1 LELDKYVDYGGS
13 YKTYNLIIVLS
24 VRILLLLVFISSVQS
39 GKCVSKNA
47 RGVPFMPLTILVVDD
62 DLGTRL
68 SISDYLELSGYLV
81 ITANDGQEALAL
93 VLEYQP
99 DLMVTDIVM
108 PRMNGYELVR
118 QVRQYPEF
126 RLLPVILLTA
136 RIKTQE
142 RILGYQSGC
151 DLYLP
156 KPFELEELAAAIRN
170 LLARSQIIQ
179 SEFRQSQ
186 QKNWDTM
193 EQVVKEQE
201 KPEPIPSHIE
211 QTEPEKSP
219 WLESLTR
226 REMQVLELL
235 SHGFSNAEMGHKLFL
250 SPRTVEKYVS
260 SLLKKTAT
268 NNRAELVRFA
278 IKHGLVE

>member
-1 LELDKYVDYGGS
+1 
-13 YKTYNLIIVLS
+13 
-24 VRILLLLVFISSVQS
+24 
-39 GKCVSKNA
+39 
-47 RGVPFMPLTILVVDD
+47 MPLKILVVDD

-68 SISDYLELSGYLV
+68 SISDYLELSGYSV
-81 ITANDGQEALAL
+81 IMANDGQDALSM
-93 VLEYQP
+93 VEENHP

-118 QVRQYPEF
+118 QVRQQAEF

-136 RIKTQE
+136 RTKTQE

-179 SEFRQSQ
+179 SEYRFSHQDAFNGAKFIKAIDGQNHLSTPTPNSQLLQSL
-186 QKNWDTM
+186 TTR
-193 EQVVKEQE
+193 EQE
-201 KPEPIPSHIE
+201 
-211 QTEPEKSP
+211 
-219 WLESLTR
+219 
-226 REMQVLELL
+226 VLELL
-235 SHGFSNAEMGHKLFL
+235 THGLSNAEMGHQLHL

-260 SLLKKTAT
+260 SLLRKTLT
-268 NNRAELVRFA
+268 SNRAELVRFA